1 MSSRSQFAELILGRA
16 TVLRVVCWTMSFGRM
31 SSAKL
36 FQNIYDHNV
45 ILSDPAAKMEGCVA
59 ARADYHDHRLWG
71 RNQGFG
77 KRA

>member
-31 SSAKL
+31 SSATL

-45 ILSDPAAKMEGCVA
+45 SLSDPAAKMEGCVGDPC
-59 ARADYHDHRLWG
+59 RSS
-71 RNQGFG
+71 
-77 KRA
+77 